1 MAQAS
6 HAEPGHADGVLG
18 PDHAA
23 VHAQLARLLESPHF
37 RNSKR
42 SQALLRFVVQAA
54 LAGDQSSLKERC
66 IGAAVFGR
74 EPAYDTAQDPIVRN
88 AAIEVRKRLAQY
100 YLEPEHAAELR
111 VELPS
116 GSYMPSFPAESGA
129 GEPVVPRAAEPAVPA
144 PAMEPAVPRPKAY
157 GSPLRWIAVAGLVV
171 MAAVPAFLWATR
183 PTPAADLEAFWE
195 PLFGDGSAIEVSI
208 GQPTRVYRFTGPRM
222 EELNRLFGGGKS
234 DAVAGPRPLIAPDE
248 VVWVAPEYL
257 FLRDALAA
265 FKVAA
270 WIQSKGH
277 ASRLASVAQTN
288 YSQLRHAPLVAI
300 GAFNNAW
307 SIRVT
312 AELRF
317 VFDYR
322 VIDGV
327 PYHCIVDRRH
337 PTSVQWKVAQPA
349 SGGMS
354 EDYAIVTRVFEPTT
368 EKTVISVAGI
378 ETYGTLAASEFVTEP
393 TYLAAALGAAPPD
406 WQRKNVQFVLGTK
419 VIDGTPGP
427 PRILAAHFW

>member
-1 MAQAS
+1 MLRAS
-6 HAEPGHADGVLG
+6 NAEPGHTDGVMGL
-18 PDHAA
+18 DHSA
-23 VHAQLARLLESPHF
+23 VHAQLARLLQSSRF

-54 LAGDQSSLKERC
+54 LAGDQNSLKERC

-74 EPAYDTAQDPIVRN
+74 EAAYDTAQDPIVRN
-88 AAIEVRKRLAQY
+88 AAIEVRKRLAQH

-111 VELPS
+111 IELPS

-129 GEPVVPRAAEPAVPA
+129 
-144 PAMEPAVPRPKAY
+144 MEPSVPGPKAH
-157 GSPLRWIAVAGLVV
+157 GARLRWIAVAALAVI
-171 MAAVPAFLWATR
+171 AAAPAFLWGTR
-183 PTPAADLEAFWE
+183 STPTADLEAFWE
-195 PLFGDGSAIEVSI
+195 PLFRDGSAIQVSI
-208 GQPTRVYRFTGPRM
+208 GQPTRLYRFTGPRM
-222 EELNRLFGGGKS
+222 EELNRLYGGVES
-234 DAVAGPRPLIAPDE
+234 DGAKGTRPPIAPDE
-248 VVWVAPEYL
+248 LVWVAPEYL

-270 WIQSKGH
+270 WIESKGH

-288 YSQLRHAPLVAI
+288 YSELRHAPLVAI

-322 VIDGV
+322 VIDRV
-327 PYHCIVDRRH
+327 AYHCIVDRRN
-337 PTSVQWKVAQPA
+337 PTSLLWKVAQPA

-354 EDYAIVTRVFEPTT
+354 EDYAIVR
-368 EKTVISVAGI
+368 
-378 ETYGTLAASEFVTEP
+378 SEE
-393 TYLAAALGAAPPD
+393 
-406 WQRKNVQFVLGTK
+406 R
-419 VIDGTPGP
+419 
-427 PRILAAHFW
+427 

>member
-1 MAQAS
+1 MARAS
-6 HAEPGHADGVLG
+6 NVEPGHADGVSGL
-18 PDHAA
+18 DHAA
-23 VHAQLARLLESPHF
+23 VDAQLARILESHHF

-54 LAGDQSSLKERC
+54 LAGDQNSLKERG

-111 VELPS
+111 IDLPS
-116 GSYMPSFPAESGA
+116 GSYIPSFPAEPA
-129 GEPVVPRAAEPAVPA
+129 PLEPAA
-144 PAMEPAVPRPKAY
+144 PRPKAH
-157 GSPLRWIAVAGLVV
+157 GSPRRWIAVAALAVIV
-171 MAAVPAFLWATR
+171 AAAAFLWRAR
-183 PTPAADLEAFWE
+183 TPASDLEAFWE
-195 PLFGDGSAIEVSI
+195 PLFRDGSAIQVSI
-208 GQPTRVYRFTGPRM
+208 GQPTRLYRFTGPRM
-222 EELNRLFGGGKS
+222 EELNRLFGGGES
-234 DAVAGPRPLIAPDE
+234 AGVKGTKPTIAPDE

-257 FLRDALAA
+257 FMRDALAA

-270 WIQSKGH
+270 WIQSTGH

-312 AELRF
+312 TELRF
-317 VFDYR
+317 VFENR

-327 PYHCIVDRRH
+327 AYHCIVDRRN
-337 PTSVQWKVAQPA
+337 PTSVLWKVAQPA
-349 SGGMS
+349 SGAMI

-368 EKTVISVAGI
+368 EKTVLSVAGI

-393 TYLAAALGAAPPD
+393 TYLAAALGDAPPD
-406 WQRKNVQFVLGTK
+406 WRRKNVQFVLGTK
-419 VIDGTPGP
+419 IIDGTPGP
-427 PRILAAHFW
+427 PRILAVQFW

>member
-1 MAQAS
+1 MRRTS
-6 HAEPGHADGVLG
+6 PAEPGHANGVLG
-18 PDHAA
+18 RDPAA
-23 VHAQLARLLESPHF
+23 VHAQLARLLQSPHF

-42 SQALLRFVVQAA
+42 SQALLRFVVQAV
-54 LAGDQSSLKERC
+54 LAGDHNSLKERC

-74 EPAYDTAQDPIVRN
+74 EAAYDTAQDPIVRN

-111 VELPS
+111 IELPS
-116 GSYMPSFPAESGA
+116 GSYMPAF
-129 GEPVVPRAAEPAVPA
+129 AAELAA
-144 PAMEPAVPRPKAY
+144 TEPAMPRPTPHGY
-157 GSPLRWIAVAGLVV
+157 PRRWIAAAALPVIAT
-171 MAAVPAFLWATR
+171 AAVFLWGAR
-183 PTPAADLEAFWE
+183 RTPASDLDAFWE
-195 PLFGDGSAIEVSI
+195 PLFRDGTPIQVSI
-208 GQPTRVYRFTGPRM
+208 GQPKRLYRFTGPRI
-222 EELNRLFGGGKS
+222 EELNRLYGGGDTDGLKQ
-234 DAVAGPRPLIAPDE
+234 PKPPIAPE
-248 VVWVAPEYL
+248 ELVWVAPEYL
-257 FLRDALAA
+257 FMRDALAA

-312 AELRF
+312 AELRY

-322 VIDGV
+322 TIDGV
-327 PYHCIVDRRH
+327 AYHCIVDRRNS
-337 PTSVQWKVAQPA
+337 TSVLWKVAQPA
-349 SGGMS
+349 AGGMS

-368 EKTVISVAGI
+368 EKSVVSVAGI

-393 TYLAAALGAAPPD
+393 MYLEAALVGAPSD
-406 WQRKNVQFVLGTK
+406 WRRKNAQFVLGTK
-419 VIDGTPGP
+419 IIDGSPGP
-427 PRILAAHFW
+427 PRILAAQFW